1 MRAASGSKP
10 TGASGNGGRALGIT
24 IGDPL
29 ALAGG
34 GREGG
39 REGLMR
45 IADVVWPLRA
55 AAGSFASS
63 LRPLGIIYSGFTC
76 CLCARPRS
84 SRAPT
89 FYSA

>member
-1 MRAASGSKP
+1 
-10 TGASGNGGRALGIT
+10 
-24 IGDPL
+24 
-29 ALAGG
+29 
-34 GREGG
+34 
-39 REGLMR
+39 MR